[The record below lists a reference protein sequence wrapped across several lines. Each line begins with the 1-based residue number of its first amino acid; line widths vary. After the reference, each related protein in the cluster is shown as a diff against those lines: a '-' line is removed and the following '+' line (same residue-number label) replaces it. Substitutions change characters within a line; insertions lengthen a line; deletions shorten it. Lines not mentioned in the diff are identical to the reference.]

1 MGLLLTILSV
11 LAVWS
16 LLAVLVIGLLLVLK
30 TLEAVR
36 GSLEKIAM
44 GVRAIEQETK
54 PLAARVEALAATLA
68 QAPPAEPVAERLRGV
83 VLALEAKG

>member
-1 MGLLLTILSV
+1 MPVLLTILSV

-16 LLAVLVIGLLLVLK
+16 LLGVLVIGLLLVLK
-30 TLEAVR
+30 TLEGVR

-54 PLAARVEALAATLA
+54 PLSAHIDALAATLA
-68 QAPPAEPVAERLRGV
+68 QAPPGDAAAGGIRGV
-83 VLALEAKG
+83 VLSLEAKS